1 MDIWDSVFYG
11 FQIAL
16 YPPNLLFC
24 FLGALLGTLVGVL
37 PGIGP
42 VGAMA
47 LLLPVTFSLSPTAA
61 IIMFAGVFYGCQ
73 YGGSTTSILL
83 NIPGES
89 TSIMTCLDGYQMAR
103 KGRAGAALG
112 IAAIGSFIA
121 GTLSIFGLILL
132 AKPMTTFALKFGP
145 PEFFSLLCMGF
156 VILTYLASGSMAK
169 ALLSAVLGV
178 FLAMVGVD
186 PMKGVYRFTFD
197 NPNLT
202 EGIGLVPIA
211 MGMFGISEII
221 INLEKKIPVEVYKAK
236 LQGLLPNRQDL
247 RASVG
252 PILRGTILGFFLGVL
267 PGGGALISS
276 FVSYAMEKKLSPTP
290 ELFGTGVIQGVAGP
304 ESANNSG
311 AQASFIPLLT
321 LGIPTNV
328 VMALLLGALML
339 HGISP
344 GPLLIKQHPDLFWG
358 VITSMYIGN
367 AMLLA
372 LNLPLIGLWVKVIK
386 TPEVILFPVI
396 LLLTMVG
403 VYTVRNNVFDIYL
416 MIGFGLLG
424 YVFKKVELD
433 IAPFTLAFVLGDM
446 FEEAMRQSLVM
457 SRGDLT
463 IFFSRPISA
472 FFMIVAMVLLFISL
486 APFLKKKKLGLER
499 GA

>member
-1 MDIWDSVFYG
+1 MEIWANVSYG
-11 FQIAL
+11 FQVVFQPA
-16 YPPNLLFC
+16 NLFFC
-24 FLGALLGTLVGVL
+24 FLGALLGTMIGVL

-61 IIMFAGVFYGCQ
+61 IIMFAGIFYGCQ

-89 TSIMTCLDGYQMAR
+89 TSIVTCLDGYQMAR
-103 KGRAGAALG
+103 QGRAGPALG

-121 GTLSIFGLILL
+121 GTISIFGLVLL
-132 AKPMTTFALKFGP
+132 AQPMTTFALKFGP
-145 PEFFSLLCMGF
+145 PEFFSLLSMGF

-197 NPNLT
+197 NPNLA

-221 INLEKKIPVEVYKAK
+221 INVEKKIAVEVYKAK
-236 LQGLLPNRQDL
+236 LEGIYPSRKDFKESLG
-247 RASVG
+247 A
-252 PILRGTILGFFLGVL
+252 ILRGTVLGFFLGVL
-267 PGGGALISS
+267 PGGGGLISS
-276 FVSYAMEKKLSPTP
+276 FVSYAVEKKVSKHP

-328 VMALLLGALML
+328 VMAMLLGALML

-344 GPLLIKQHPDLFWG
+344 GPLLMRQHPDLFWG

-367 AMLLA
+367 VMLLA
-372 LNLPLIGLWVKVIK
+372 LNLPLIGLWVRVIK
-386 TPEVILFPVI
+386 TPDVILFPII
-396 LLLTMVG
+396 LILMMVG
-403 VYTVRNNVFDIYL
+403 VSSVRNNVFDIYL
-416 MIGFGLLG
+416 MIGFGLFG
-424 YVFKKVELD
+424 YIFKKIELD

-446 FEEAMRQSLVM
+446 FEEALRQSLIM

-472 FFMIVAMVLLFISL
+472 FFMIVAMVLLFISF
-486 APFLKKKKLGLER
+486 APFLKKKRLSMGT
-499 GA
+499 GG